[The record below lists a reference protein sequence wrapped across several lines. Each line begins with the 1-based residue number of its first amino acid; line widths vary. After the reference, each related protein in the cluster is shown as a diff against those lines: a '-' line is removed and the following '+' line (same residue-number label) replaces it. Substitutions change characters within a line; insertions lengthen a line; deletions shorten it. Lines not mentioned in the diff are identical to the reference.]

1 MRTTWE
7 KKNLAEKRKR
17 KRKRVERCRIFFL
30 EFLEMVSA
38 RRKPRK
44 SWKKREV
51 HFVKSFSLAH
61 CRWWTKGRHE
71 QLRFVRKQIEP
82 LCPIDSIDRRSNRG
96 ASSFGEE
103 RERER
108 EERFGSRVV
117 TEEIR
122 RRRWGEVH
130 PGRCISVITERDPI
144 RGGLHF
150 FHRATRSWH
159 ASTRYHLPFSASSFS
174 FFRSNAILFDQSSVS
189 EINENFDTTSLNTF
203 LNRRASCAWR
213 DLTRFFYPHFSF
225 LRSRFSR

>member
-71 QLRFVRKQIEP
+71 QLRFVRKQIGEP

-96 ASSFGEE
+96 ASSCGEE

-108 EERFGSRVV
+108 ERGRNGLVRELS
-117 TEEIR
+117 R
-122 RRRWGEVH
+122 RRFEGAGEA
-130 PGRCISVITERDPI
+130 RCILV
-144 RGGLHF
+144 GAL
-150 FHRATRSWH
+150 A
-159 ASTRYHLPFSASSFS
+159 
-174 FFRSNAILFDQSSVS
+174 
-189 EINENFDTTSLNTF
+189 
-203 LNRRASCAWR
+203 
-213 DLTRFFYPHFSF
+213 
-225 LRSRFSR
+225 

>member
-30 EFLEMVSA
+30 EFLEIVSA

-71 QLRFVRKQIEP
+71 QLRFVRKQIGEP

-108 EERFGSRVV
+108 EKRFGSRVV

-144 RGGLHF
+144 RGG
-150 FHRATRSWH
+150 R
-159 ASTRYHLPFSASSFS
+159 PP
-174 FFRSNAILFDQSSVS
+174 LFPSC
-189 EINENFDTTSLNTF
+189 NTF
-203 LNRRASCAWR
+203 L
-213 DLTRFFYPHFSF
+213 TRVYALPPSF
-225 LRSRFSR
+225 LCILFFLLPIQRYSLWSKLRFRDKREFWYDIS